1 MLSFK
6 KLQKLLEHNNFIII
20 AILTIDNMC
29 VYVEVLS
36 SSADIFLLYI
46 PSKYDISV
54 ADLISE
60 GSEINCFELTAV
72 NTNDF
77 SGDLNDYRN
86 SYDKLI
92 IDENNNENIQE
103 KLEDNYKKPIS
114 ITNID
119 EDMRIF
125 KNMYKQV
132 SRLKFCTQ
140 SLKYKIGIKN
150 KNLLCCLKRDDSIQC
165 YIIDKNQ
172 GISSNKLFVIAD
184 LELLYEKN
192 EIVVNDIKNVRDGVY
207 KILCETNVKNTKTL
221 LDLTIN
227 KDDIAK
233 ISNLFTIQKNNIESQ
248 LHELDILLVKTIK
261 AQKTNQEKIKEIAD
275 KYTKT
280 IHKNIHTDTEKS
292 HVTNKLM
299 KEQEAII
306 KTKDDITNIIIQLKT
321 KQEDMF
327 LSMDKIL
334 FENAVMIDAINRNIA
349 DMK

>member
-29 VYVEVLS
+29 VYIEVLS

-54 ADLISE
+54 SDV
-60 GSEINCFELTAV
+60 GSDGNKINCFELKSV
-72 NTNDF
+72 NADDF
-77 SGDLNDYRN
+77 GGDLNSLQN
-86 SYDKLI
+86 TYDELTI
-92 IDENNNENIQE
+92 DDENDENIAE

-119 EDMRIF
+119 EDLKIF
-125 KNMYKQV
+125 KSIYKQLN
-132 SRLKFCTQ
+132 RLKFCTQ

-172 GISSNKLFVIAD
+172 GIPSNKLFVIVD

-192 EIVVNDIKNVRDGVY
+192 EVVVNDIKNVRDGVY
-207 KILCETNVKNTKTL
+207 KILGETHTKNTKTL
-221 LDLTIN
+221 LNLTIDKEN
-227 KDDIAK
+227 ISK
-233 ISNLFTIQKNNIESQ
+233 ISESFMGQKNTIESY
-248 LHELDILLVKTIK
+248 LSELDILLVKTNK
-261 AQKTNQEKIKEIAD
+261 AQITNQGKIQEVND
-275 KYTKT
+275 SYNRNS
-280 IHKNIHTDTEKS
+280 HNNIHSDTEKS
-292 HVTNKLM
+292 HAINKLM
-299 KEQEAII
+299 KESETII
-306 KTKDDITNIIIQLKT
+306 KTKDSITNTIIQLKT

-334 FENAVMIDAINRNIA
+334 FDIAVMIDAINKHIA